1 MSFERTVAA
10 RYLWDPAGPPSNGR
24 GEGEQGFLRFVTGV
38 AVVGVAVGVAA
49 LLLAL
54 MIVHGFSREIEA
66 KIVGV
71 GADVQV
77 TTYLSRPV
85 DRADTLQVALE
96 GREKVAAA
104 VPIVADFAL
113 LRSSNDID
121 GVQLIGMPEDG
132 QPFLQERI
140 LKDQGVFAFEADSVG
155 RPGIVIG
162 SKLAALLGAEV
173 GQPLTAF
180 STRSLGQ
187 SASGSAAA
195 FGTRPAVRQFYL
207 AGVFET
213 GLAEFDELFAYTDL
227 DAARRLFRLAGD
239 EVMRFDLRLHEPERA
254 TEVARVLSAD
264 LGVPFSVRSI
274 YDLYPNLFAWVD
286 LQQSIIPLVIG
297 TLVLIGAFNIVGA
310 LLMLLLEKSREIG
323 ILLGMGASRKRV
335 RRLFLWLGLLIGGAG
350 ACIGA
355 LLALGL
361 GLLQLRFGLI
371 PLPQDAY
378 YLDTAPIELR
388 ALDFVIV
395 TALTLLLCVLAAYLP
410 ARAAARIEPI
420 RTIRFGG

>member
-10 RYLWDPAGPPSNGR
+10 RYLWDPTSEGAGGR
-24 GEGEQGFLRFVTGV
+24 GFLRFVTGI
-38 AVVGVAVGVAA
+38 AVGGVAVGVAA

-54 MIVHGFSREIEA
+54 MIVNGFSREIRA

-71 GADVQV
+71 GADIQV
-77 TTYLSRPV
+77 TTYLNRPLE
-85 DRADTLQVALE
+85 RADTLQTALSALE
-96 GREKVAAA
+96 EVAAA

-132 QPFLQERI
+132 QPFLQERM
-140 LKDQGVFAFEADSVG
+140 LDDQGTFTFAPDSAG
-155 RPGIVIG
+155 RPGMVVG

-180 STRSLGQ
+180 STRSLSQPPAG
-187 SASGSAAA
+187 SIPSGLAA
-195 FGTRPAVRQFYL
+195 RPAVRQFHV
-207 AGVFET
+207 AGIYET

-227 DAARRLFRLAGD
+227 DAARRLFRLAD
-239 EVMRFDLRLHEPERA
+239 EEVTRFDLRLHDPA
-254 TEVARVLSAD
+254 IAKPYARTLSLD
-264 LGVPFSVRSI
+264 LGVPFSVRSV

-297 TLVLIGAFNIVGA
+297 TLVLIGAFNIIGA

-350 ACIGA
+350 AALGA
-355 LLALGL
+355 GLALVL
-361 GLLQLRFGLI
+361 GLVQQRFGVI

-378 YLDTAPIELR
+378 YLDTAPVELR

-395 TALTLLLCVLAAYLP
+395 TTLALVLCVLAAYLP
-410 ARAAARIEPI
+410 ARAAARVEPI

>member
-10 RYLWDPAGPPSNGR
+10 RYLWDPAGT

-38 AVVGVAVGVAA
+38 AVIGVAVGVAA

-77 TTYLSRPV
+77 TTYLSRPL

-96 GREKVAAA
+96 EREGVAAA

-132 QPFLQERI
+132 QPFLQKRI
-140 LKDQGVFAFEADSVG
+140 LKNQGVFAFEPDSAG
-155 RPGIVIG
+155 RPGLVIG

-180 STRSLGQ
+180 STRSLGE
-187 SASGSAAA
+187 SASGSAATL
-195 FGTRPAVRQFYL
+195 GTRPAVRQFYL

-213 GLAEFDELFAYTDL
+213 GLAEFDELFAYIDL

-239 EVMRFDLRLHEPERA
+239 EVTRFDLRLHEPERA
-254 TEVARVLSAD
+254 TEVARSLSAD

-350 ACIGA
+350 ASIGA

-395 TALTLLLCVLAAYLP
+395 TALTLVLCVLAAYLP